1 LTPVSDYY
9 ATLGVP
15 RDASD
20 QDIKRA
26 FRRIARESHPDTNPE
41 HEAVERFREAA
52 EAYEVLSDPQRRAA
66 YDRGDTI
73 DFGTL
78 FSSVAGVEDLLQ
90 RFFGGGFGSTSRSG
104 GRARGADLVA
114 SVSVSFAEVATG
126 TERTI
131 EFPAAVG
138 CEICAGSGA
147 TPGSEPLR
155 CDRCGGSGRLRVT
168 SQTLFGAA
176 MSLAACDRCDG
187 RGSIVTDPCTA
198 CRGRAW
204 VDGERSVTVE
214 IPPGIG
220 DRDRLRVSGSGHAGG
235 PGEGP
240 GDLYVDVRVEPDER
254 FERHGADLVHRVSI
268 GMAEAALGTT
278 LQIPLVDRDEPEYLD
293 VAAGTQSGSVI
304 RLSRMGLPRLGARG
318 SGDLLVEVTVAV
330 PESLTAEQEQAL
342 RAFAEATGEQP
353 KPPKRRRR

>member
-1 LTPVSDYY
+1 MSDYY

-15 RDASD
+15 RDASE

-26 FRRIARESHPDTNPE
+26 FRRIARESHPDANPGDG
-41 HEAVERFREAA
+41 AAADRFREAA
-52 EAYEVLSDPQRRAA
+52 QAYEVLSDPQRRAA

-78 FSSVAGVEDLLQ
+78 FSSFAGVEDLLQ
-90 RFFGGGFGSTSRSG
+90 RFFGGGFGTAGNSG
-104 GRARGADLVA
+104 GRPRGADLVA
-114 SVSVSFAEVATG
+114 SVSVSLAEVATG
-126 TERTI
+126 AERTL

-138 CEICAGSGA
+138 CESCGGSGGA
-147 TPGSEPLR
+147 PGSEPLR
-155 CDRCGGSGRLRVT
+155 CERCGGAGRLRVT

-176 MSLAACDRCDG
+176 TSLAACDRCNG
-187 RGSIVTDPCTA
+187 RGSVITDPCAT

-204 VDGERSVTVE
+204 VDGDRTVTVE

-268 GMAEAALGTT
+268 GIAEAALGTT
-278 LQIPLVDRDEPEYLD
+278 LQVPLVDQAEPEEVD
-293 VAAGTQSGSVI
+293 VAAATQSGTVI
-304 RLSRMGLPRLGARG
+304 RLSRKGLPRLGSRG
-318 SGDLLVEVTVAV
+318 SGDLLVEVTVTV
-330 PESLTAEQEQAL
+330 PGSLTAEQEKAL
-342 RAFAEATGEQP
+342 RAFADASAEQP

>member
-1 LTPVSDYY
+1 MSDYY

-15 RDASD
+15 RDASE

-26 FRRIARESHPDTNPE
+26 FRRIARESHPDANPGE
-41 HEAVERFREAA
+41 GEAAERFREAA

-66 YDRGDTI
+66 YDRGDAI
-73 DFGTL
+73 DLGTL
-78 FSSVAGVEDLLQ
+78 FSSFAGVEDLLQ
-90 RFFGGGFGSTSRSG
+90 RFFGAGFGTTGSSG
-104 GRARGADLVA
+104 RRPRGADLVA
-114 SVSVSFAEVATG
+114 SVSVSLAEVATG
-126 TERTI
+126 TERTV

-138 CEICAGSGA
+138 CDSCGGSGA
-147 TPGSEPLR
+147 APGSEPLR
-155 CDRCGGSGRLRVT
+155 CERCGGSGRLRVT

-176 MSLAACDRCDG
+176 MSLASCDRCDG
-187 RGSIVTDPCTA
+187 RGTVITDPCVT

-204 VDGERSVTVE
+204 VDGERSVSVE

-235 PGEGP
+235 PGEAP

-268 GMAEAALGTT
+268 GIAEAALGTT
-278 LQIPLVDRDEPEYLD
+278 LQVPLVDRDEPEGID
-293 VAAGTQSGSVI
+293 VGAGTQSGTVL
-304 RLSRMGLPRLGARG
+304 RLSRRGLPRLGSRG
-318 SGDLLVEVTVAV
+318 NGDLLVEVNVTV
-330 PESLTAEQEQAL
+330 PGSLTAEQEKAL
-342 RAFAEATGEQP
+342 RAFADASEEQP